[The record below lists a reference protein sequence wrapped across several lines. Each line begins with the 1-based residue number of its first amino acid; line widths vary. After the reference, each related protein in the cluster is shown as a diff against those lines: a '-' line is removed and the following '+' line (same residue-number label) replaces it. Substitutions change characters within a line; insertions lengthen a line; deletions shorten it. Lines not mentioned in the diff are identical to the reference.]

1 MNNRLIL
8 VFLIIGAALTLLGA
22 GTWLWRRYYRDDPTN
37 TARRIFKNSAVTFG
51 LRLFVRG
58 LDTVILFLLVGAL
71 DPAALGAYNTAA
83 LLVAQYLA
91 TFTEFGLG
99 VWLTRE
105 VARNPAVA
113 RQLFGVTLAL
123 RLCLIVAAA
132 APIAWLVIG
141 IYNGLGALS
150 LSEPLTTEG
159 RWAIWILLFTL
170 IPSAYSG
177 AVTALYN
184 AAERME
190 VPAAVEVLTALL
202 SFLARIAVLALGWG
216 VIGLAWAAVLVSS
229 ITALIF
235 LGLQIRT
242 FFAPTLSFDG
252 PTIRKL
258 IPQALPLMLNNL
270 LSVIFF
276 RFDLFIVRAFG
287 GSNADLLVQQ
297 YVLPYQLLNIA
308 LVLPP
313 AITFAVFPLLAR
325 RAGGARSELF
335 SAQQRTLRL
344 LLLIAFPLATGITLL
359 ADDLVWIFARR
370 RFAEYL
376 PSVTVLAVLAWFLP
390 LSFTN
395 GLLQYVLIAIERQAS
410 ITRAFVIGAIFNLT
424 ANLIAIPLAIRL
436 GYPEDALLVA
446 ALITIL
452 SEVVLYAVFRPVLHQ
467 EGLQPNLLPL
477 MWQPALASLAM
488 AGIML
493 PALLWLPGWIGS
505 LCAILIGPPVYGTAL
520 WLTGAIGTEEMALA
534 RRIVGRTS

>member
-22 GTWLWRRYYRDDPTN
+22 GTWLWRRYYHDDPTN
-37 TARRIFKNSAVTFG
+37 TTRRIFKNSAVTFG

-105 VARNPAVA
+105 VARSPAVA

-141 IYNGLGALS
+141 IYNGLGALG
-150 LSEPLTTEG
+150 LSEPLTAEG

-184 AAERME
+184 ATERME

-287 GSNADLLVQQ
+287 GSNA
-297 YVLPYQLLNIA
+297 
-308 LVLPP
+308 
-313 AITFAVFPLLAR
+313 
-325 RAGGARSELF
+325 
-335 SAQQRTLRL
+335 
-344 LLLIAFPLATGITLL
+344 
-359 ADDLVWIFARR
+359 
-370 RFAEYL
+370 
-376 PSVTVLAVLAWFLP
+376 
-390 LSFTN
+390 
-395 GLLQYVLIAIERQAS
+395 
-410 ITRAFVIGAIFNLT
+410 
-424 ANLIAIPLAIRL
+424 
-436 GYPEDALLVA
+436 
-446 ALITIL
+446 
-452 SEVVLYAVFRPVLHQ
+452 
-467 EGLQPNLLPL
+467 
-477 MWQPALASLAM
+477 
-488 AGIML
+488 
-493 PALLWLPGWIGS
+493 
-505 LCAILIGPPVYGTAL
+505 
-520 WLTGAIGTEEMALA
+520 
-534 RRIVGRTS
+534 